1 MFGLEG
7 SGLII
12 SLGVTLLLC
21 GVIAYYARSKINVL
35 DHKLSSMF
43 QLVSVL
49 TTEINSLSELV
60 SKFSLRGGQPLQSN
74 QPVADNRTAVSESDS
89 EDSNTDSDESNTESE
104 YNNLDIQNNSNVVLN
119 DVQLLTMG
127 SELDNS
133 NINDVK
139 IVELP
144 GSTIHDINLND
155 EAFGVSS
162 SSSSSSS
169 SEDSELQNNALG
181 ADVLTE
187 ITLSESVNSPS
198 TSIEVVKMPETF
210 VDYKKH
216 TVNALRKL
224 VKDRGLL
231 ENPSK
236 TNKTDLIKLLQ

>member
-1 MFGLEG
+1 MLCLEG

-12 SLGVTLLLC
+12 SLGITLLLC

-74 QPVADNRTAVSESDS
+74 PPVADNRTAVSESDS
-89 EDSNTDSDESNTESE
+89 DDSNTDSDESNTESE
-104 YNNLDIQNNSNVVLN
+104 YNNLDIQNNSNIVLN
-119 DVQLLTMG
+119 DVQVLIMG

-133 NINDVK
+133 NINDDIK
-139 IVELP
+139 IIELP
-144 GSTIHDINLND
+144 VPTIHDVHLN
-155 EAFGVSS
+155 EEEVV

-169 SEDSELQNNALG
+169 SEDSEPQNNDLG
-181 ADVLTE
+181 ADVLTGV
-187 ITLSESVNSPS
+187 TLSESGISPS
-198 TSIEVVKMPETF
+198 PSIEVLKLHGND
-210 VDYKKH
+210 VDYKKYN
-216 TVNALRKL
+216 VNELRKL
-224 VKDRGLL
+224 VKERGLN

-236 TNKTDLIKLLQ
+236 INKTDLIKLLQ